1 MGDEC
6 FEGLKKTYGQSYS
19 REAWAKREK
28 FFILCCQKTN
38 IRFDMEFAV
47 MKELLYK
54 LDVIFTQAKLDL
66 AVVSKKLGR
75 YMYQLDE
82 ELKLNS
88 LDARKAGAVKNE
100 ANAKAYAVKTIKED
114 KDDNGKSL
122 YDYRNL
128 YNERS
133 IFLNHVVD
141 LVKMKKEMLIT
152 ESAILKLEASLTE

>member
-38 IRFDMEFAV
+38 ISFDMEFAV

-88 LDARKAGAVKNE
+88 LDARKVGAVKNE